1 MTVLRVHLREDE
13 RQALLKLA
21 QAERRDLAPQAALLI
36 RDSLQRAGLLPHDQP
51 QPITAQSMGVQNVTG

>member
-36 RDSLQRAGLLPHDQP
+36 RESLQRAGLLPAD
-51 QPITAQSMGVQNVTG
+51 TATPVTVQQGGANVQG

>member
-1 MTVLRVHLREDE
+1 MAALKVYLRDDE

-36 RDSLQRAGLLPHDQP
+36 RRELERAGLLPIEQP
-51 QPITAQSMGVQNVTG
+51 TPNSTTAPTQEVQS